1 MKEIFIKG
9 KSLFYLL
16 WCIYWGSFSFLK
28 RLLNSQKDV
37 REALANNFNTKDA
50 VEVLLGLI
58 SQANSYLMQRGQPN
72 AELLTSVKD
81 YLIRILHIFGVEVV
95 VATKAIIIII
105 TRQ

>member
-1 MKEIFIKG
+1 MVYLCS
-9 KSLFYLL
+9 SLF
-16 WCIYWGSFSFLK
+16 
-28 RLLNSQKDV
+28 RLLNSQKEV

-58 SQANSYLMQRGQPN
+58 SEANSYLMQCRQPN

-95 VATKAIIIII
+95 VAKVKE
-105 TRQ
+105 